1 MPTPFMKNGDLD
13 ERSLKELVTYYES
26 TGLNGLLVMGTAGE
40 FAMMSDQERRR
51 AAEIVV
57 GSTERLEIIINV
69 GWASTRESVK
79 MARFVKDIGADCAIA
94 VEPYFY
100 HPTTEGIAK
109 HYLDIA
115 DQADFPVM
123 AYNIPSFAGNRIPVD
138 IMDHFEKDER
148 IVGIKDSE
156 GDAATLQAF
165 IERASGDFSVMVGM
179 DSLVSFGICQGAKGM
194 MIGGAAMAP
203 KVCVKIYGALMDGDY
218 SRAFNLQKELNHFVQ
233 AMQIGTFPA
242 GIKYVLNQQGLTG
255 GHVRAPLEDLNE
267 EQKLM
272 VQDCLKAAK
281 PEPEQREKIKR

>member
-1 MPTPFMKNGDLD
+1 MRGGLFIVYHPHGVYPAMPTPFTKNGDLD
-13 ERSLKELVTYYES
+13 EQALKELVIYYES

-57 GSTERLEIIINV
+57 GSADRLEIIINV

-79 MARFVKDIGADCAIA
+79 MARFIKDIGADCAIA

-100 HPTTEGIAK
+100 HPTTEGIAR

-138 IMDHFEKDER
+138 ILDYFEKEER

-156 GDAATLQAF
+156 GDAAKLQAF
-165 IERASGDFSVMVGM
+165 IERAIRRFLGNGRHGQPGELWNKPGRKRNDDRRRSHG
-179 DSLVSFGICQGAKGM
+179 
-194 MIGGAAMAP
+194 P
-203 KVCVKIYGALMDGDY
+203 TDY
-218 SRAFNLQKELNHFVQ
+218 A
-233 AMQIGTFPA
+233 
-242 GIKYVLNQQGLTG
+242 
-255 GHVRAPLEDLNE
+255 
-267 EQKLM
+267 
-272 VQDCLKAAK
+272 
-281 PEPEQREKIKR
+281 

>member
-1 MPTPFMKNGDLD
+1 MPTPFTKNGDLD
-13 ERSLKELVTYYES
+13 EQALKELVTYYES

-51 AAEIVV
+51 AAEIVM
-57 GSTERLEIIINV
+57 GSSERLEIIINV

-79 MARFVKDIGADCAIA
+79 MARFIKDIGADCAIA

-100 HPTTEGIAK
+100 HPTTEGIAR

-138 IMDHFEKDER
+138 ILDFFEKDER

-156 GDAATLQAF
+156 GDAAKLQAF
-165 IERASGDFSVMVGM
+165 IERATGDFSIMVGM

-203 KVCVKIYGALMDGDY
+203 KVCMEIYGALMDRDY
-218 SRAFNLQKELNHFVQ
+218 SRAFILQKQLNHYVE
-233 AMQIGTFPA
+233 AMQTGTFPA
-242 GIKYVLNQQGLTG
+242 GIKYVLNRQGLSG

-267 EQKLM
+267 EQKLL
-272 VQDCLKAAK
+272 VQDYLKAAK
-281 PEPEQREKIKR
+281 QESEQREKIAR

>member
-13 ERSLKELVTYYES
+13 EQALKELVTYYES

-57 GSTERLEIIINV
+57 GSTDRLETIINV
-69 GWASTRESVK
+69 GWASTCESVK

-100 HPTTEGIAK
+100 HPTTEGIAR

-115 DQADFPVM
+115 DKSDFPVM
-123 AYNIPSFAGNRIPVD
+123 AYNIPSFAGNRLPVD
-138 IMDHFEKDER
+138 ILDFFENDER
-148 IVGIKDSE
+148 VVGIKDSE
-156 GDAATLQAF
+156 GDAGKLQAF
-165 IERASGDFSVMVGM
+165 IERASGDFTVMVGM
-179 DSLVSFGICQGAKGM
+179 DSLASFGICQGAKGM

-203 KVCVKIYGALMDGDY
+203 KVCAEIYGAIMDQDY
-218 SRAFNLQKELNHFVQ
+218 GHAFYLQKQLNRFVA

-242 GIKYVLNQQGLTG
+242 GIKYVLNMQGIPG
-255 GHVRAPLEDLNE
+255 GHVRAPLQDLTD
-267 EQKLM
+267 EQKLL
-272 VQDCLKAAK
+272 VRDYLKESA
-281 PEPEQREKIKR
+281 PQLEQREKITR